1 VGRSKSSLCWEEVKA
16 VYVDD
21 KLNLE
26 LDKFLSQGHQVHVQT
41 NILAV
46 MLVAIEKD
54 FWKADDKTKKELANK
69 FANNIIKNGIPG
81 SGHTHA
87 NHPMYD
93 FVKLQIDKDLAKK
106 LETVLEESRMKI
118 NTPTNIVSSIK
129 EISLENQN
137 LEKEDKSENKKN
149 ENENKNENNTQDNN
163 PYLKYL
169 IGLAIL
175 LLLFGLGKSV
185 IVNKIKGQ

>member
-1 VGRSKSSLCWEEVKA
+1 
-16 VYVDD
+16 
-21 KLNLE
+21 
-26 LDKFLSQGHQVHVQT
+26 
-41 NILAV
+41 
-46 MLVAIEKD
+46 
-54 FWKADDKTKKELANK
+54 
-69 FANNIIKNGIPG
+69 
-81 SGHTHA
+81 
-87 NHPMYD
+87 MYD